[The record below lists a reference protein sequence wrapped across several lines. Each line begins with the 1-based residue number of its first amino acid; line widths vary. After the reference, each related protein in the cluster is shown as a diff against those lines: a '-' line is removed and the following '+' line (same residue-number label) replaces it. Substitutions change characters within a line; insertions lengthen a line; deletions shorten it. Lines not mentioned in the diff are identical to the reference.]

1 VALRNK
7 SGCCRWKWWSVRM
20 VKISFVELQKIAQ
33 YKAYRA
39 YPAWAKDTI
48 EWLCAISLA
57 ITPQGK
63 QDLSII

>member
-1 VALRNK
+1 
-7 SGCCRWKWWSVRM
+7 M

-39 YPAWAKDTI
+39 YPAGAKDTI
-48 EWLCAISLA
+48 EWLCAVSLS

-63 QDLSII
+63 QDQTSIL